1 VGIEIRPSG
10 EAKASAAAGT
20 TIGKAKAR
28 ETAREEARR
37 AQEMSFRQQQAQA
50 AREWE
55 LQKMLMNSQQ
65 DFAHEMRMKQADLE
79 GEARSKEWEIEKMEL
94 HSKFDFEQDEKERLR
109 KKAMLSSGMETIDN
123 SDAPDGEKDRAR
135 FQLKMKFLDVGGY
148 EDVLG
153 LERRTG
159 DNELADVLK
168 GILGETATPSES
180 PPPEILQQDIP
191 EIKPG
196 YVLVKDA
203 GGNYG
208 QLPADK
214 VEEAVAEGGYTLVN
228 ENQLFIDAAKKPS
241 KRRYGTINT
250 SAFSRSRNPSN
261 LMR

>member
-1 VGIEIRPSG
+1 
-10 EAKASAAAGT
+10 
-20 TIGKAKAR
+20 
-28 ETAREEARR
+28 
-37 AQEMSFRQQQAQA
+37 
-50 AREWE
+50 
-55 LQKMLMNSQQ
+55 MLMNSQQ